1 VASFHGFLFW
11 RCSLNSISTK
21 NIVLSGLFLALCIV
35 LPFLTGQIPEIG
47 SMLLPMHLPVLLCG
61 FICGWP
67 FGLVVGAV
75 APVLRSVIF
84 TMPPMFPTAV
94 AMAFELAAYGLVS
107 GLLYK
112 LLPKKNAYIFVA
124 LIAAMLAGRIVW
136 GGVSYILYGIGG
148 TAFTWEIFMS
158 GAILKALPGI
168 AVQIVLIPLLVIALR
183 KVKLIE
189 YKGSNKTGTDTTN
202 A

>member
-1 VASFHGFLFW
+1 M
-11 RCSLNSISTK
+11 STK

-75 APVLRSVIF
+75 APVLRSAIF

-94 AMAFELAAYGLVS
+94 AMTFELAAYGLVS

-183 KVKLIE
+183 KAKLIE
-189 YKGSNKTGTDTTN
+189 YKGSNNTETDTIN